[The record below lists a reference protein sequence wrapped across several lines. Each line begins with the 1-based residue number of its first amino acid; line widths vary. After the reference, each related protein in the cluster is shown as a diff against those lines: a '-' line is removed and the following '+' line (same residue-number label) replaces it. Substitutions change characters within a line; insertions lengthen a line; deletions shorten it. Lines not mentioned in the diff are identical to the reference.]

1 MGTGTVG
8 CGVILANWTDGYRLH
23 ICKWWHPG
31 CVASISCTLPFDV
44 KSFNLFT
51 DSFNGSSRRDDSS
64 FSSLDNTTAPI
75 ALAFAR
81 LSYSRLRGHSLPA
94 SFIPDFIITDPARH
108 N

>member
-1 MGTGTVG
+1 
-8 CGVILANWTDGYRLH
+8 
-23 ICKWWHPG
+23 
-31 CVASISCTLPFDV
+31 V

-108 N
+108 NQLLALYLHKMIILP